1 MVADTAFLSGLSTAS
16 VAQRRG
22 VGSLKKFSARSYAEK
37 GWRRC
42 RGNARALRVE
52 AVISKPPPAET
63 EVVPVSPEDSIKVA
77 YLLIFFSVSVHCIL
91 DWCQS
96 VSRGHTD

>member
-22 VGSLKKFSARSYAEK
+22 VGSLKKFPARSYAEK

-42 RGNARALRVE
+42 RANARALRVE
-52 AVISKPPPAET
+52 AVISKPPSAET
-63 EVVPVSPEDSIKVA
+63 EVVPVSPEDSIKVT
-77 YLLIFFSVSVHCIL
+77 YFSSSSLFRFIAFWIGVKLSVQAI
-91 DWCQS
+91 QI
-96 VSRGHTD
+96 